1 MTKSITQS
9 GLLAELLKHQR
20 RKVIELARRG
30 AHRKRILAWPWTRT
44 KGWSTIPPSGVEPG
58 VTKGLK
64 AMEDKPNER
73 NSLGRTDVYELR
85 LCEDRDGF
93 NLITGGFRCGPIWY
107 SGPDAVRHAVEFAR
121 YRSRSLAQNATV
133 RVLDASGGV
142 IHTYESSDDFRW

>member
-20 RKVIELARRG
+20 RKVIELARRTSQ
-30 AHRKRILAWPWTRT
+30 AYPCFAVART

-85 LCEDRDGF
+85 LCEDKDGF